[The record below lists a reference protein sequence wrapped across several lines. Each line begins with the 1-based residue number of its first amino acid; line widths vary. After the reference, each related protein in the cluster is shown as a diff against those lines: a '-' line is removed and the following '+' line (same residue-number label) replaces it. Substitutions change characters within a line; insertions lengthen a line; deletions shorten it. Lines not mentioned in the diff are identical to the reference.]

1 MRLRFVAVTVIFL
14 ASFSSIAQAKSFE
27 RKTISSSRT
36 ELGAR
41 LPVPVPSYLT
51 EIIREASVKH
61 SVDANLIAAVIFKE
75 SAFKTNAVSWRGAQ
89 GLMQLMPRTAQYVGV
104 SDPFD
109 ARQNVLGGTKYLR
122 KMLDTFDGNVELALA
137 AYNAGPT
144 AVKQK
149 GPAATEE
156 AVEYVAKIKTYL

>member
-1 MRLRFVAVTVIFL
+1 MRLRIVAVALFLLATV
-14 ASFSSIAQAKSFE
+14 SCVAQAKSLE
-27 RKTISSSRT
+27 RKSNSASRI
-36 ELGAR
+36 EMGAR

-51 EIIREASVKH
+51 EIIREASGKH

-75 SAFKTNAVSWRGAQ
+75 SAFKTHAVSWRGAQ
-89 GLMQLMPRTAQYVGV
+89 GRMQLMPRTAQYVGV

-144 AVKQK
+144 AVQQK

-156 AVEYVAKIKTYL
+156 AVEYVAKIKT